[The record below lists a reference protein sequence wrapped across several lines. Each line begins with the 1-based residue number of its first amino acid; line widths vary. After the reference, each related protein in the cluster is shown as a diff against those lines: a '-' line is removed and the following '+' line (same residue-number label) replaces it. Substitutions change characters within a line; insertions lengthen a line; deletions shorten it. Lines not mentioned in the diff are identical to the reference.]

1 MIAIATGTRADWGLL
16 RPLAVEL
23 DRRGV
28 EIEIWATNTHANPD
42 FGNTAEEIRF
52 DGFEPRMIG
61 RYVEGA
67 EETVAENVVAFG
79 REFREK
85 RPEMVVILGDRMEML
100 GVASATLLA
109 GIPIAHIAGGTVS
122 EGAVDDAIRNAISQM
137 ASLHLTETPGTRRRL
152 LAMGIA
158 DGRIVVTGALGV
170 YNGLNR
176 RLMTR
181 EELERDL
188 GMDFGNRLL
197 VGTLHAATHP
207 GPGETPLE
215 AMRAFTGAVGKWLDS
230 AEGGRV
236 VLTWPNNDVDP
247 TPQIAELE
255 ELEKNYKERVRVVP
269 SLGALR
275 YLSLVAVS
283 NGVIGNSS
291 SALVEVPS
299 MGVPSLDIG
308 SRQRGRECEVSV
320 IHCGPSQQEIFEGIL
335 KILSEERRQIA
346 AKRENP
352 YFRPDTP
359 SLMASAI
366 IQSMGES
373 RSIDLSSAIG

>member
-100 GVASATLLA
+100 GVASAALLA

-152 LAMGIA
+152 LAMGIV

-207 GPGETPLE
+207 GPGEAPLE
-215 AMRAFTGAVGKWLDS
+215 AMRAFSGAVGKWLDS

-255 ELEKNYKERVRVVP
+255 ELEKNYKERVRVVS

-283 NGVIGNSS
+283 DGVIGNSS

-308 SRQRGRECEVSV
+308 SRQRGRECGVSV

-335 KILSEERRQIA
+335 KILSEESRQIA

-366 IQSMGES
+366 IQSIGES

>member
-16 RPLAVEL
+16 RPLAAEL
-23 DRRGV
+23 LHRGA
-28 EIEIWATNTHANPD
+28 EIEVWATNTHANPD
-42 FGNTAEEIRF
+42 FGNTAEEIRS
-52 DGFEPRMIG
+52 DGFEPMMIG

-79 REFREK
+79 REFRRK
-85 RPEMVVILGDRMEML
+85 DPEMVVILGDRMEML
-100 GVASATLLA
+100 GVASAALLA
-109 GIPIAHIAGGTVS
+109 GVPIAHIAGGTVS

-137 ASLHLTETPGTRRRL
+137 ATLHLTETPGTRRRL
-152 LAMGIA
+152 LAMGVKDEAITVA
-158 DGRIVVTGALGV
+158 GALGV

-176 RLMTR
+176 KLMTR

-188 GMDFGNRLL
+188 GMDFGKRLL
-197 VGTLHAATHP
+197 VGTMHAATHP
-207 GPGETPLE
+207 GQGEAPLE
-215 AMRAFTGAVGKWLDS
+215 GMKAFTGAIGKWLDS
-230 AEGGRV
+230 DERGRA

-247 TPQIAELE
+247 APQIALLE
-255 ELEKNYKERVRVVP
+255 ELERKYKGRVKVVP

-283 NGVIGNSS
+283 DGVIGNSS

-308 SRQRGRECEVSV
+308 SRQRGRECGASV
-320 IHCGPSQQEIFEGIL
+320 IHCGPSEHEILEGL
-335 KILSEERRQIA
+335 RKILGEVSRQTA

-366 IQSMGES
+366 IQSSGES
-373 RSIDLSSAIG
+373 RSTDRSSAIG